1 MLVKES
7 VAARVLAKVEAKAAA
22 KVRR

>member
-7 VAARVLAKVEAKAAA
+7 VAARVLAKVEAKAVA